1 MMHSEKLSALARIS
15 AGLAHEIGNPLT
27 SISSYVQLLRE
38 MDLGE
43 FANESLE
50 VISRHISR
58 IAEIVRN
65 ISSFSKPAKGI
76 AGPVNI
82 KEVLDSTIA
91 LLRFDRRMKNIELKM
106 ELGEVPEVY
115 ADQNQLAQVFT
126 NLIFNAADAMPD
138 GGTLTIG
145 ARRLDDIV
153 EISFTDTGSGIP
165 PEYINKI
172 FDPFF
177 TTKDKGTGLGLS
189 VSFSIIK
196 SFGGDI
202 LVESEQGKGSTFRV
216 RLPVYEGVKV

>member
-38 MDLGE
+38 MDLGD

-50 VISRHISR
+50 TISKHISR

-65 ISSFSKPAKGI
+65 ISSFSKPTKGV

-82 KEVLDSTIA
+82 KEVLDSTIS
-91 LLRFDRRMKNIELKM
+91 LLRFDKRMKNIDVIVEFGEL
-106 ELGEVPEVY
+106 PDVY
-115 ADQNQLAQVFT
+115 ADANQLAQVFT

-138 GGTLTIG
+138 GGTLRIT
-145 ARRLDDIV
+145 AREVERSV
-153 EISFTDTGSGIP
+153 EIAFTDTGTGIP
-165 PEYINKI
+165 EEHLHKI

-189 VSFSIIK
+189 VSFSIVK

-202 LVESEQGKGSTFRV
+202 LVESEMGKGSTFRV
-216 RLPVYEGVKV
+216 RLPVYERAVA